1 MRRTIDFLLSDWLH
15 SGDLSTRERYAEHSA
30 ETFSAVLDTCERVAR
45 EVFAPVNRIVD
56 VEEPRMNADGTV
68 WLPEAAYVTAQAYRD
83 TGMIAAS
90 QDYEF
95 GGLQLPCVVE
105 TAGNAFFAKAGIGL
119 GGGAMLTTGNA
130 NLILAHGSALQKDVF
145 ARTQLAGAWS
155 GTMCLSETQAG
166 SSLSDIVTR
175 AIPDGDDF
183 EQDPLG
189 PRYRLHGNKM
199 WISNGEH
206 DLTENIIHLVL
217 AKIPD
222 AEGRLIPGVRGISL
236 FIVPKILVDT
246 TAQMTGEHNDV
257 ALAGLNHKC
266 GYRGMP
272 NTLLNFGEGRH
283 PVRGQAGAIG
293 YRVGA
298 PGQGLAYMFHMM
310 NEARIAVG
318 LGAAS
323 LGYAGFEASLAYA
336 RTRRQGRPMTA
347 AGKDPASPPIPIIE
361 HADVRRML
369 LAQKAAAEG
378 SLALVLYAARLVDEL
393 RTGAGQT
400 ARDAHTL
407 LEMLTPVVK
416 SWPSQYCLEANS
428 LAIQVH
434 GGYGYTRDFP
444 VEQYWRDNRLN
455 MIHEGAHGIHGLD
468 LLGRKVRMDDGAGL
482 RLFAER
488 VTETVTRAHATAG
501 FEAPAKALATALSAL
516 VQATR
521 EAWSSPDPEAV
532 LANATAYLEAFGHV
546 TLAWLWL
553 DLAVCASRSGQATD
567 DATQAHRQGLIH
579 TMRYFFD
586 YELPRIDAWL
596 RVVARRTATCRD
608 MPDAWF

>member
-1 MRRTIDFLLSDWLH
+1 MRRTIDFLLLDWLR
-15 SGDLSTRERYAEHSA
+15 SGELSTRERYAEHTA
-30 ETFSAVLDTCERVAR
+30 ETFAAVLDTCERVAR
-45 EVFAPVNRIVD
+45 EVFAPLNRIVD

-90 QDYEF
+90 QDYAY

-105 TAGNAFFAKAGIGL
+105 TAANAFFAKAGIGL

-130 NLILAHGSALQKDVF
+130 NLIIAHGSEQQKDVF
-145 ARTQLAGAWS
+145 ARPQLAGRWS

-175 AIPDGDDF
+175 ALPDGDDF

-189 PRYRLHGNKM
+189 PRYRLHGSKM

-222 AEGRLIPGVRGISL
+222 DQGRLVPGVRGISL
-236 FIVPKILVDT
+236 FIVPKMLVDT
-246 TAQMTGEHNDV
+246 TATMTAVHNDV

-283 PVRGQAGAIG
+283 PVGGRPGAIG

-323 LGYAGFEASLAYA
+323 LGYAGFEASLQYA

-347 AGKDPASPPIPIIE
+347 AGKDPASPPIAIIE

-369 LAQKAAAEG
+369 LAQKAATEG

-393 RTGAGQT
+393 RTGSDA
-400 ARDAHTL
+400 AAAEAHTL
-407 LEMLTPVVK
+407 LEVLTPVVK
-416 SWPSQYCLEANS
+416 SWPSQHCLEANS

-468 LLGRKVRMDDGAGL
+468 LLGRKVRMDAGAGL
-482 RLFAER
+482 RLYAER
-488 VTETVTRAHATAG
+488 VTETVSRAAATAG
-501 FEAPAKALATALSAL
+501 FAAQSTQLAAALSAL
-516 VQATR
+516 VQATQ

-532 LANATAYLEAFGHV
+532 LANATPYLEAFGHV
-546 TLAWLWL
+546 TIAWLWL
-553 DLAVCASRSGQATD
+553 DLALSAHVSTPAVD
-567 DATQAHRQGLIH
+567 DATTAHRQGLVQ

-596 RVVARRTATCRD
+596 QVVARRTATVRE

>member
-1 MRRTIDFLLSDWLH
+1 MRRTIDFLLLDWLR
-15 SGDLSTRERYAEHSA
+15 SGELSTRERYAEHTA
-30 ETFSAVLDTCERVAR
+30 ETFAAVLDTCERVAR
-45 EVFAPVNRIVD
+45 EVFAPLNRIVD

-90 QDYEF
+90 QDYAY

-105 TAGNAFFAKAGIGL
+105 TAANAFFAKAGIGL

-130 NLILAHGSALQKDVF
+130 NLIIAHGSEQQKDVF
-145 ARTQLAGAWS
+145 ARPQLAGRWS

-175 AIPDGDDF
+175 ALPDGDDF

-189 PRYRLHGNKM
+189 PRYRLHGSKM

-222 AEGRLIPGVRGISL
+222 DQGRLVPGVRGISL

-246 TAQMTGEHNDV
+246 TATMTAVHNDV

-283 PVRGQAGAIG
+283 PVSGRPGAIG
-293 YRVGA
+293 YRVGS

-318 LGAAS
+318 LGVAS
-323 LGYAGFEASLAYA
+323 LGYAGFEASLQYA

-347 AGKDPASPPIPIIE
+347 AGKDPASPPIAIIE

-369 LAQKAAAEG
+369 LAQKAATEG

-393 RTGAGQT
+393 RTGSDA
-400 ARDAHTL
+400 AAAEAHTL
-407 LEMLTPVVK
+407 LEVLTPVVK
-416 SWPSQYCLEANS
+416 SWPSQHCLEANS

-468 LLGRKVRMDDGAGL
+468 LLGRKVRMDAGAGL
-482 RLFAER
+482 HLYAER
-488 VTETVTRAHATAG
+488 VTETVSRAAATAG
-501 FEAPAKALATALSAL
+501 FAAQSTQLAAALSAL
-516 VQATR
+516 VQATQ

-532 LANATAYLEAFGHV
+532 LANATPYLEAFGHV
-546 TLAWLWL
+546 TIAWLWL
-553 DLAVCASRSGQATD
+553 DLALSAHVSTPAVD
-567 DATQAHRQGLIH
+567 DATAAHRQGLVQ

-596 RVVARRTATCRD
+596 QVVARRTATVRE